1 MVIEKPSEF
10 KWKDSN
16 GNRFGKWKT
25 FNNLTTTDDF
35 WDWAHSII
43 LPGNYIQTLLEID
56 AEIILT

>member
-1 MVIEKPSEF
+1 MIIEKPSEF

-25 FNNLTTTDDF
+25 FHNLTTTDDF

-43 LPGNYIQTLLEID
+43 LPGK
-56 AEIILT
+56 